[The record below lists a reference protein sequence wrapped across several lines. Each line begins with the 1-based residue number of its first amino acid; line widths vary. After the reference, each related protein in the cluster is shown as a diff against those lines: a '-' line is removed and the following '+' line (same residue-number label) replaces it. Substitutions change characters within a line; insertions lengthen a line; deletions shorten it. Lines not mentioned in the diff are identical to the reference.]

1 MRRRGKGRGILNI
14 ERPSAEIEV
23 PVEGFRIETP
33 GTSAEREGNLGTG
46 TLATNSF
53 GTATSTRTVIV
64 EAPANMIVTDTA
76 STTPITP

>member
-46 TLATNSF
+46 TATF